1 MNTKKNDIF
10 WFIIVRLIIVT
21 SLAVSTAIIQYSTEV
36 LFNLNSFYYLYYLV
50 LGTYLLSIVYFIF
63 FYAAKNYTFQAYLQ
77 IFIDLLLIT
86 ALIYISGGI
95 KGSFYS
101 LYIFEII
108 AASIIISKRTT
119 YLVAALSAVF
129 YGLLID
135 GMYYAIIPYLY
146 PELSQE
152 LSLSAVLSNILT
164 AWGVFIIVAFLINH
178 LTGNLRKTRDE
189 LRLAQKELEIKKDLA
204 VAGETSAN
212 LAHEIRNPLAAISG
226 SVQVL
231 RDEMDLT
238 GEQKHLMDIVVR
250 ESENISQSI
259 EQFLNLASPG
269 TQDFASIDLP
279 SVLKE
284 ILILL
289 KRSNKINKNYQ
300 IEGNYKTAGVNY
312 YGNKA
317 QFKQIFWNLV
327 KNSLKAMPDGGTLTV
342 DFTRRKKK
350 GIQMKFA
357 DTGKGME
364 KEERERLFEPFYS
377 GFNTGKGIGMSVVRR
392 IVDDYNGKIR
402 VSSAPNKGTE
412 IVITLPG
419 GSDRKRE

>member
-21 SLAVSTAIIQYSTEV
+21 SLAVSTVIIQYSTEV
-36 LFNLNSFYYLYYLV
+36 LLNLNSFYYLYYLV
-50 LGTYLLSIVYFIF
+50 LFVYLLSIVYFIL

-108 AASIIISKRTT
+108 AASVVISKRTT

-189 LRLAQKELEIKKDLA
+189 LLLAQKELEIKKDLA
-204 VAGETSAN
+204 VAGETSAH

-284 ILILL
+284 ILTLL
-289 KRSNKINKNYQ
+289 KRSGEINENYQ
-300 IEGNYKTAGVNY
+300 IEGNYKTARVNY

-317 QFKQIFWNLV
+317 QFKQIFWNLL
-327 KNSLKAMPDGGTLTV
+327 KNALKAMPDGGTLTV

-357 DTGKGME
+357 DTGKGMG
-364 KEERERLFEPFYS
+364 KEERERMFEPFYS
-377 GFNTGKGIGMSVVRR
+377 GFDTGKGIGMAVVRR
-392 IVDDYNGKIR
+392 IVDDYNGKIH
-402 VSSAPNKGTE
+402 VFSTPNKGSE
-412 IVITLPG
+412 IVIVLPE

>member
-1 MNTKKNDIF
+1 VNTKKNDIF

>member
-1 MNTKKNDIF
+1 VNTKKNDIF

-21 SLAVSTAIIQYSTEV
+21 SLAVSTVIIQYSTEV
-36 LFNLNSFYYLYYLV
+36 LLNLNSFYYLYYLV
-50 LGTYLLSIVYFIF
+50 LGTYLLSIVYFIL
-63 FYAAKNYTFQAYLQ
+63 FYAVKNYTFQVYLQ

-164 AWGVFIIVAFLINH
+164 AWGAFIIVAFLINH

-189 LRLAQKELEIKKDLA
+189 LLLAQKELEIKKDLA

-238 GEQKHLMDIVVR
+238 GEQRHLMDIVVR
-250 ESENISQSI
+250 ESENISQAI
-259 EQFLNLASPG
+259 EQFLNLASPA

-284 ILILL
+284 ILTLL
-289 KRSNKINKNYQ
+289 KRSGEINENYQ
-300 IEGNYKTAGVNY
+300 IEGNYKTARVNY

-327 KNSLKAMPDGGTLTV
+327 KNALKAMPDGGTLTV

-357 DTGKGME
+357 DTGKGMG
-364 KEERERLFEPFYS
+364 KEERERMFEPFYS
-377 GFNTGKGIGMSVVRR
+377 GFDTGKGIGMAVVRR
-392 IVDDYNGKIR
+392 IVDDYNGKIH
-402 VSSAPNKGTE
+402 VFSTPNKGSE
-412 IVITLPG
+412 IVIALPE

>member
-21 SLAVSTAIIQYSTEV
+21 SLAVSTVIIQYSTEV
-36 LFNLNSFYYLYYLV
+36 LLNLNSFYYLYYLV
-50 LGTYLLSIVYFIF
+50 LFVYLLSIVYFIL

-108 AASIIISKRTT
+108 AASIVISKRTT

-238 GEQKHLMDIVVR
+238 GEQRHLMDIVVR

-284 ILILL
+284 ILTLL
-289 KRSNKINKNYQ
+289 KRSGEINENYQ
-300 IEGNYKTAGVNY
+300 IEGNYKTARVNY

-317 QFKQIFWNLV
+317 QFKQIFWNLL
-327 KNSLKAMPDGGTLTV
+327 KNALKAMPDGGTLTV

-357 DTGKGME
+357 DTGKGMG
-364 KEERERLFEPFYS
+364 KEERERMFEPFYS
-377 GFNTGKGIGMSVVRR
+377 GFDTGKGIGMAVVRR
-392 IVDDYNGKIR
+392 IVDDYNGKIH
-402 VSSAPNKGTE
+402 VFSTPNKGSE
-412 IVITLPG
+412 IVIVLPEG
-419 GSDRKRE
+419 NDRKRE

>member
-1 MNTKKNDIF
+1 VNTKKNDIF

-50 LGTYLLSIVYFIF
+50 LGTYLLSIVYFIL

-108 AASIIISKRTT
+108 AASIVISKRTT

-164 AWGVFIIVAFLINH
+164 AWSVFIIVAFLINH

-189 LRLAQKELEIKKDLA
+189 LLLAQKELEIKKDLA
-204 VAGETSAN
+204 VAGETSAH

-238 GEQKHLMDIVVR
+238 GEQRHLMDIVVR
-250 ESENISQSI
+250 ESENISQAI

-269 TQDFASIDLP
+269 TQDFALIDLP
-279 SVLKE
+279 SVLNE

-289 KRSNKINKNYQ
+289 KRSGEINENYQ
-300 IEGNYKTAGVNY
+300 IEGSYKTARVNY

-327 KNSLKAMPDGGTLTV
+327 KNALKAMPDGGTLTA

-357 DTGKGME
+357 DTGKGMG
-364 KEERERLFEPFYS
+364 KEERERMFEPFYS
-377 GFNTGKGIGMSVVRR
+377 GFDTGKGIGMAVVRR
-392 IVDDYNGKIR
+392 IVDDYNGKIH
-402 VSSAPNKGTE
+402 VFSAPNKGSE
-412 IVITLPG
+412 IVIVLPE

>member
-21 SLAVSTAIIQYSTEV
+21 SLAVSTVIIQYSTEV
-36 LFNLNSFYYLYYLV
+36 LLNLNSFYYLYYLV
-50 LGTYLLSIVYFIF
+50 LFVYLLSIVYFIL

-108 AASIIISKRTT
+108 AASIVISKRTT

-189 LRLAQKELEIKKDLA
+189 LLLAQKELEIKKDLA
-204 VAGETSAN
+204 VAGETSAH

-238 GEQKHLMDIVVR
+238 GEQRHLMDIVVR

-284 ILILL
+284 ILTLL
-289 KRSNKINKNYQ
+289 KRSGEINENYQ
-300 IEGNYKTAGVNY
+300 IEGNYKTARVNY

-317 QFKQIFWNLV
+317 QFKQIFWNLL
-327 KNSLKAMPDGGTLTV
+327 KNALKAMPDGGTLTV

-357 DTGKGME
+357 DTGKGMG
-364 KEERERLFEPFYS
+364 KEERERIFEPFYS
-377 GFNTGKGIGMSVVRR
+377 GFDTGKGIGMAVVRR
-392 IVDDYNGKIR
+392 IVDDYNGKIH
-402 VSSAPNKGTE
+402 VFSTPNKGTE
-412 IVITLPG
+412 IVITLPEG
-419 GSDRKRE
+419 NDRKRE

>member
-1 MNTKKNDIF
+1 M
-10 WFIIVRLIIVT
+10 T
-21 SLAVSTAIIQYSTEV
+21 SLAVSTVIIQYSTEV
-36 LFNLNSFYYLYYLV
+36 LLNLNSFYYLYYLV
-50 LGTYLLSIVYFIF
+50 LFVYLLSIVYFIL

-108 AASIIISKRTT
+108 AASVVISKRTT

-238 GEQKHLMDIVVR
+238 GEQRHLMDIVVR

-284 ILILL
+284 ILTLL
-289 KRSNKINKNYQ
+289 KRSGEINENYQ
-300 IEGNYKTAGVNY
+300 IEGNYKTARVNY

-317 QFKQIFWNLV
+317 QFKQIFWNLL
-327 KNSLKAMPDGGTLTV
+327 KNALKAMPDGGTLTV

-357 DTGKGME
+357 DTGKGMG
-364 KEERERLFEPFYS
+364 KEERERMFEPFYS
-377 GFNTGKGIGMSVVRR
+377 GFDTGKGIGMAVVRR
-392 IVDDYNGKIR
+392 IVDDYNGKIH
-402 VSSAPNKGTE
+402 VFSTPNKGSE
-412 IVITLPG
+412 IVIVLPEG
-419 GSDRKRE
+419 NDRKRE

>member
-21 SLAVSTAIIQYSTEV
+21 SLAVSTVIIQYSTEV
-36 LFNLNSFYYLYYLV
+36 LLNLNSFYYLYYLV
-50 LGTYLLSIVYFIF
+50 LGTYLLSIVYFIL

-189 LRLAQKELEIKKDLA
+189 LLLAQKELEIKKDLA

-238 GEQKHLMDIVVR
+238 GEQRHLMDIVVR
-250 ESENISQSI
+250 ESENISQAI
-259 EQFLNLASPG
+259 EQFLNLASPA

-284 ILILL
+284 ILTLL
-289 KRSNKINKNYQ
+289 KRSGEINENYQ
-300 IEGNYKTAGVNY
+300 IEGNYKTARVNY

-327 KNSLKAMPDGGTLTV
+327 KNALKAMPDGGTLTV

-357 DTGKGME
+357 DTGKGMG
-364 KEERERLFEPFYS
+364 KEERERMFEPFYS
-377 GFNTGKGIGMSVVRR
+377 GFDTGKGIGMAVVRR
-392 IVDDYNGKIR
+392 IVDDYNGKIH
-402 VSSAPNKGTE
+402 VFSTPNKGSE
-412 IVITLPG
+412 IVIVLPEG
-419 GSDRKRE
+419 NDRKRE

>member
-1 MNTKKNDIF
+1 VNTKKNDIF

-21 SLAVSTAIIQYSTEV
+21 SLAVSTVIIQYSTEV
-36 LFNLNSFYYLYYLV
+36 LLNLNSFYYLYYLV
-50 LGTYLLSIVYFIF
+50 LFVYLLSIVYFIL

-108 AASIIISKRTT
+108 AASVVISKRTT

-238 GEQKHLMDIVVR
+238 GEQRHLMDIVVR

-284 ILILL
+284 ILTLL
-289 KRSNKINKNYQ
+289 KRSGEINENYQ
-300 IEGNYKTAGVNY
+300 IEGNYKTARVNY

-327 KNSLKAMPDGGTLTV
+327 KNALKAMPDGGTLTV

-357 DTGKGME
+357 DTGKGMG
-364 KEERERLFEPFYS
+364 KEERERMFEPFYS
-377 GFNTGKGIGMSVVRR
+377 GFDTGKGIGMAVVRR
-392 IVDDYNGKIR
+392 IVDDYNGKIH
-402 VSSAPNKGTE
+402 VFSTPNKGTE

-419 GSDRKRE
+419 GSDWKRE

>member
-21 SLAVSTAIIQYSTEV
+21 SLAVSTVIIQYSTEV
-36 LFNLNSFYYLYYLV
+36 LLNLNSFYYLYYLV
-50 LGTYLLSIVYFIF
+50 LFVYLLSIVYFIL

-108 AASIIISKRTT
+108 AASVVISKRTT

-129 YGLLID
+129 YVLLID

-164 AWGVFIIVAFLINH
+164 AWGVFIIVAFFLNH

-212 LAHEIRNPLAAISG
+212 LAHEI
-226 SVQVL
+226 
-231 RDEMDLT
+231 
-238 GEQKHLMDIVVR
+238 
-250 ESENISQSI
+250 
-259 EQFLNLASPG
+259 
-269 TQDFASIDLP
+269 
-279 SVLKE
+279 
-284 ILILL
+284 
-289 KRSNKINKNYQ
+289 
-300 IEGNYKTAGVNY
+300 
-312 YGNKA
+312 
-317 QFKQIFWNLV
+317 
-327 KNSLKAMPDGGTLTV
+327 
-342 DFTRRKKK
+342 
-350 GIQMKFA
+350 
-357 DTGKGME
+357 
-364 KEERERLFEPFYS
+364 
-377 GFNTGKGIGMSVVRR
+377 
-392 IVDDYNGKIR
+392 
-402 VSSAPNKGTE
+402 
-412 IVITLPG
+412 
-419 GSDRKRE
+419 

>member
-21 SLAVSTAIIQYSTEV
+21 SLAVSTVIIQYSTEV
-36 LFNLNSFYYLYYLV
+36 LLNLNSFYYLYYLV
-50 LGTYLLSIVYFIF
+50 LFVYLLSIVYFIL

-108 AASIIISKRTT
+108 AASVVISKRTT

-238 GEQKHLMDIVVR
+238 GEQRHLMDIVVR

-284 ILILL
+284 ILTLL
-289 KRSNKINKNYQ
+289 KRSGEINENYQ
-300 IEGNYKTAGVNY
+300 IEGNYKTARVNY

-317 QFKQIFWNLV
+317 QFKQIFWNLL
-327 KNSLKAMPDGGTLTV
+327 KNALKAMPDGGTLTV

-357 DTGKGME
+357 DTGKGMG
-364 KEERERLFEPFYS
+364 KEERERMFEPFYS
-377 GFNTGKGIGMSVVRR
+377 GFDTGKGIGMAVVRR
-392 IVDDYNGKIR
+392 IVDDYNGKIH
-402 VSSAPNKGTE
+402 VFSTPNKGSE
-412 IVITLPG
+412 IVIVLPEG
-419 GSDRKRE
+419 NDRKRE

>member
-1 MNTKKNDIF
+1 VNTKKNDIF

-21 SLAVSTAIIQYSTEV
+21 SLAVSTVIIQYGTEV
-36 LFNLNSFYYLYYLV
+36 LLNLNSFYYLYYLV
-50 LGTYLLSIVYFIF
+50 LFVYLLSIVYFIL

-189 LRLAQKELEIKKDLA
+189 LLLAQKELEIKKDLA
-204 VAGETSAN
+204 VAGETSAH

-238 GEQKHLMDIVVR
+238 GEQRHLMDIVVR

-284 ILILL
+284 ILTLL
-289 KRSNKINKNYQ
+289 TRSGEINENYQ
-300 IEGNYKTAGVNY
+300 IEGNYKTARVNY

-317 QFKQIFWNLV
+317 QFKQIFWNLL
-327 KNSLKAMPDGGTLTV
+327 KNALKAMPDGGTLTV

-357 DTGKGME
+357 DTGKGMG
-364 KEERERLFEPFYS
+364 KEERERMFEPFYS
-377 GFNTGKGIGMSVVRR
+377 GFDTGKGIGMAVVRR
-392 IVDDYNGKIR
+392 IVDDYNGKIH
-402 VSSAPNKGTE
+402 VFSTPNKGSE
-412 IVITLPG
+412 IVIALPG

>member
-1 MNTKKNDIF
+1 VNTKKNDIF

-21 SLAVSTAIIQYSTEV
+21 SLAVSTVIIQYGTEV
-36 LFNLNSFYYLYYLV
+36 LLNLNSFYYLYYLV
-50 LGTYLLSIVYFIF
+50 LFVYLLSIVYFIL

-238 GEQKHLMDIVVR
+238 GEQRHLMDIVVR
-250 ESENISQSI
+250 ESENISQAI

-284 ILILL
+284 ILTLL
-289 KRSNKINKNYQ
+289 KRSGEINENYQ
-300 IEGNYKTAGVNY
+300 IEGNYKTARVNY

-317 QFKQIFWNLV
+317 QFKQIFWNLL
-327 KNSLKAMPDGGTLTV
+327 KNALKAMPDGGTLTV

-357 DTGKGME
+357 DTGKGMG
-364 KEERERLFEPFYS
+364 KEERERMFEPFYS
-377 GFNTGKGIGMSVVRR
+377 GFDTGKGIGMAVVRR
-392 IVDDYNGKIR
+392 IVDDYNGKIH
-402 VSSAPNKGTE
+402 VFSTPNKGSE
-412 IVITLPG
+412 IVIALPG

>member
-1 MNTKKNDIF
+1 VNTKKNDIF

-21 SLAVSTAIIQYSTEV
+21 SLAVSTVIIQYSTEV
-36 LFNLNSFYYLYYLV
+36 LLNLNSFYYLYYLV
-50 LGTYLLSIVYFIF
+50 LGTYLLSIVYFIL
-63 FYAAKNYTFQAYLQ
+63 FYAVKNYTFQVYLQ

-164 AWGVFIIVAFLINH
+164 AWGAFIIVAFLINH

-189 LRLAQKELEIKKDLA
+189 LLLAQKELEIKKDLA

-238 GEQKHLMDIVVR
+238 GEQRHLMDIVVR
-250 ESENISQSI
+250 ESENISQAI
-259 EQFLNLASPG
+259 EQFLNLASPA

-284 ILILL
+284 ILTLL
-289 KRSNKINKNYQ
+289 KRSGEINENYQ
-300 IEGNYKTAGVNY
+300 IEGNYKTARVNY

-317 QFKQIFWNLV
+317 QFKQIFWNLL
-327 KNSLKAMPDGGTLTV
+327 KNALKAMPDGGTLTV

-357 DTGKGME
+357 DTGKGMG
-364 KEERERLFEPFYS
+364 KEERERMFEPFYS
-377 GFNTGKGIGMSVVRR
+377 GFDTGKGIGMAVVRR
-392 IVDDYNGKIR
+392 IVDDYNGKIH
-402 VSSAPNKGTE
+402 VFSTPNKGSE
-412 IVITLPG
+412 IVIVLPEG
-419 GSDRKRE
+419 NDRKRE

>member
-1 MNTKKNDIF
+1 MNTKRNDIF

-21 SLAVSTAIIQYSTEV
+21 SLAVSTVIIQYGTEV
-36 LFNLNSFYYLYYLV
+36 LLNLNSFYYLYYLV
-50 LGTYLLSIVYFIF
+50 LFVYLLSIVYFIL

-231 RDEMDLT
+231 RNEMDLT
-238 GEQKHLMDIVVR
+238 GEQRHLMDIVVR
-250 ESENISQSI
+250 ESENISQAI

-284 ILILL
+284 ILTLL
-289 KRSNKINKNYQ
+289 KRSGEINENYQ
-300 IEGNYKTAGVNY
+300 IEGNYKTARVNY

-317 QFKQIFWNLV
+317 QFKQIFWNLL
-327 KNSLKAMPDGGTLTV
+327 KNALKAMPDGGTLTV

-357 DTGKGME
+357 DTGKGMG
-364 KEERERLFEPFYS
+364 KEERERMFEPFYS
-377 GFNTGKGIGMSVVRR
+377 GFDTGKGIGMAVVRR
-392 IVDDYNGKIR
+392 IVDDYNGKIH
-402 VSSAPNKGTE
+402 VFSTPNKGSE
-412 IVITLPG
+412 IVIVLPEG
-419 GSDRKRE
+419 NDRKRE

>member
-1 MNTKKNDIF
+1 VNTKKNDIF

-164 AWGVFIIVAFLINH
+164 AWGVFIIVALLINH

>member
-21 SLAVSTAIIQYSTEV
+21 SLAVSTVIIQYSTEV
-36 LFNLNSFYYLYYLV
+36 LLNLNSFYYLYYLV
-50 LGTYLLSIVYFIF
+50 LGTYLLSIVYFIL
-63 FYAAKNYTFQAYLQ
+63 FYAVKNYTFQVYLQ

-164 AWGVFIIVAFLINH
+164 AWGAFIIVAFLINH

-189 LRLAQKELEIKKDLA
+189 LLLAQKELEIKKDLA

-238 GEQKHLMDIVVR
+238 GEQRHLMDIVVR
-250 ESENISQSI
+250 ESENISQAI
-259 EQFLNLASPG
+259 EQFLNLASPA

-284 ILILL
+284 ILTLL
-289 KRSNKINKNYQ
+289 KRSGEINENYQ
-300 IEGNYKTAGVNY
+300 IEGNYKTARVNY

-327 KNSLKAMPDGGTLTV
+327 KNALKAMPDGGTLTV

-357 DTGKGME
+357 DTGKGMG
-364 KEERERLFEPFYS
+364 KEERERMFEPFYS
-377 GFNTGKGIGMSVVRR
+377 GFDTGKGIGMAVVRR
-392 IVDDYNGKIR
+392 IVDDYNGKIH
-402 VSSAPNKGTE
+402 VFSTPNKGSE
-412 IVITLPG
+412 IVIALPE

>member
-21 SLAVSTAIIQYSTEV
+21 SLAVSTVIIQYSTEV
-36 LFNLNSFYYLYYLV
+36 LLNLNSFYYLYYLV
-50 LGTYLLSIVYFIF
+50 LFVYLLSIVYFIL

-108 AASIIISKRTT
+108 AASVVISKRTT

-189 LRLAQKELEIKKDLA
+189 LLLAQKELEIKKDLA
-204 VAGETSAN
+204 VAGETSAH

-238 GEQKHLMDIVVR
+238 GEQRHLMDIVVR

-269 TQDFASIDLP
+269 TQDFALIDLP
-279 SVLKE
+279 SVLNE

-289 KRSNKINKNYQ
+289 KRSGEINENYQ
-300 IEGNYKTAGVNY
+300 IEGNYKTARVNY

-317 QFKQIFWNLV
+317 QFKQIFWNLL
-327 KNSLKAMPDGGTLTV
+327 KNALKAMPDGGTLTV

-357 DTGKGME
+357 DTGKGMG
-364 KEERERLFEPFYS
+364 KEERERMFEPFYS
-377 GFNTGKGIGMSVVRR
+377 GFDTGKGIGMAVVRR
-392 IVDDYNGKIR
+392 IVDDYNGKIH
-402 VSSAPNKGTE
+402 VFSTPNKGSE
-412 IVITLPG
+412 IVIVLPE

>member
-1 MNTKKNDIF
+1 VNTKKNDIF

-21 SLAVSTAIIQYSTEV
+21 SLAVSTVIIQYSTEV
-36 LFNLNSFYYLYYLV
+36 LLNLNSFYYLYYLV
-50 LGTYLLSIVYFIF
+50 LFVYLLSIVYFIL

-108 AASIIISKRTT
+108 AASVVISKRTT

-189 LRLAQKELEIKKDLA
+189 LLLAQKELEIKKDLA
-204 VAGETSAN
+204 VAGETSAH

-238 GEQKHLMDIVVR
+238 GEQRHLMDIVVR

-284 ILILL
+284 ILTLL
-289 KRSNKINKNYQ
+289 KRSGEINENYQ
-300 IEGNYKTAGVNY
+300 IEGNYKTARVNY

-317 QFKQIFWNLV
+317 QFKQIFWNLL
-327 KNSLKAMPDGGTLTV
+327 KNALKAMPDGGTLTV

-357 DTGKGME
+357 DTGKGMG
-364 KEERERLFEPFYS
+364 KEERERMFEPFYS
-377 GFNTGKGIGMSVVRR
+377 GFDTGKGIGMAVVRR
-392 IVDDYNGKIR
+392 IVDDYNGKIH
-402 VSSAPNKGTE
+402 VFSTPNKGSE
-412 IVITLPG
+412 IVIVLPE

>member
-1 MNTKKNDIF
+1 MNTKRNDIF
-10 WFIIVRLIIVT
+10 WFIIIRLIVLT
-21 SLAVSTAIIQYSTEV
+21 SLAVSTVIIQYSTDASIK
-36 LFNLNSFYYLYYLV
+36 LINPFFYLA
-50 LGTYLLSIVYFIF
+50 LGVYSLSIVYFIL

-86 ALIYISGGI
+86 ALIYISGGV

-129 YGLLID
+129 YGFLID

-152 LSLSAVLSNILT
+152 LSLSEVLSNILT
-164 AWGVFIIVAFLINH
+164 AWGAFIIVAFLINH

-226 SVQVL
+226 SVQIL

-259 EQFLNLASPG
+259 EQFLNLASPE
-269 TQDFASIDLP
+269 TQTFASIDLP

-284 ILILL
+284 ILTLL
-289 KRSNKINKNYQ
+289 KRSDEINKNYQ
-300 IEGNYKTAGVNY
+300 IKGNYKTTKINY
-312 YGNKA
+312 YGNKS

-327 KNSLKAMPDGGTLTV
+327 KNALKAMPDGGTLTV

-357 DTGKGME
+357 DTGKGMG
-364 KEERERLFEPFYS
+364 KEERERMFEPFYS
-377 GFNTGKGIGMSVVRR
+377 GFDTGKGIGMAVVRR
-392 IVDDYNGKIR
+392 IVDDYNGKIH